1 MPYQFE
7 QPNAHFKIRKEHDR
21 RVKLTDDDKF
31 DIKWLFEKEN
41 FTIHNLA
48 RFFNVDKRTIQFILY
63 PERQEISKQHRKER
77 GGSKIYYKRKQ
88 HTKQMKT
95 HRHWKKELF
104 DKNLLDNVS

>member
-41 FTIHNLA
+41 FTIRSLA
-48 RFFNVDKRTIQFILY
+48 RFFNVDKRTK
-63 PERQEISKQHRKER
+63 PT
-77 GGSKIYYKRKQ
+77 YKTGENTSSLEKR
-88 HTKQMKT
+88 TF
-95 HRHWKKELF
+95 W
-104 DKNLLDNVS
+104 